1 MPPPKDRMAQMQ
13 SQAYFEEGDYNIPM
27 DDDMDPKMQEF
38 FRQIEELRDTAA
50 QVQNDINKVKKLQN
64 DIISSPMV
72 DAKAKQELDDT
83 MNAIKKKANTIRTGL
98 KSMEVAIEQEEKNN
112 PNAGAQLRMKK
123 TQHMAVSKTFI
134 EMMTEYNKIQTDFR
148 DQSKSKIGR
157 QMELAG
163 AGVTDDQLEN
173 MLEQG
178 QGAQLMGHI
187 QIEGDAE
194 QLRATLNDIENRH
207 EMFQNLE
214 KSITELHEMFID
226 IATLIEAQGEMVN
239 RIDSH
244 VTQAVDYTERA
255 MTDTKKALEY
265 QQAAR
270 RKKIMMLLCMMI
282 GGPLLG
288 YMVLKYLGFVG

>member
-112 PNAGAQLRMKK
+112 PQL
-123 TQHMAVSKTFI
+123 H
-134 EMMTEYNKIQTDFR
+134 
-148 DQSKSKIGR
+148 
-157 QMELAG
+157 
-163 AGVTDDQLEN
+163 
-173 MLEQG
+173 
-178 QGAQLMGHI
+178 
-187 QIEGDAE
+187 
-194 QLRATLNDIENRH
+194 
-207 EMFQNLE
+207 
-214 KSITELHEMFID
+214 
-226 IATLIEAQGEMVN
+226 
-239 RIDSH
+239 
-244 VTQAVDYTERA
+244 
-255 MTDTKKALEY
+255 
-265 QQAAR
+265 
-270 RKKIMMLLCMMI
+270 
-282 GGPLLG
+282 
-288 YMVLKYLGFVG
+288 

>member
-1 MPPPKDRMAQMQ
+1 MPPPRDRMAAMQ
-13 SQAYFEEGDYNIPM
+13 AQAYFEEGDYQIPM

-112 PNAGAQLRMKK
+112 PNGGAQLRMKK

-148 DQSKSKIGR
+148 DQSKQKIGR

-163 AGVTDDQLEN
+163 AGVSDDQLEN
-173 MLEQG
+173 MLETG

-187 QIEGDAE
+187 QIEGDTE
-194 QLRATLNDIENRH
+194 QLRQTLNDIESRH

-239 RIDSH
+239 RIDNH

-270 RKKIMMLLCMMI
+270 RKKIMMLLCMAI
-282 GGPLLG
+282 GGPLAG
-288 YMVLKYLGFVG
+288 YMVLKYLGMV

>member
-1 MPPPKDRMAQMQ
+1 
-13 SQAYFEEGDYNIPM
+13 
-27 DDDMDPKMQEF
+27 
-38 FRQIEELRDTAA
+38 
-50 QVQNDINKVKKLQN
+50 
-64 DIISSPMV
+64 
-72 DAKAKQELDDT
+72 
-83 MNAIKKKANTIRTGL
+83 
-98 KSMEVAIEQEEKNN
+98 
-112 PNAGAQLRMKK
+112 
-123 TQHMAVSKTFI
+123 
-134 EMMTEYNKIQTDFR
+134 
-148 DQSKSKIGR
+148 
-157 QMELAG
+157 MELAG